1 MTKPVDLT
9 TGTILIR
16 REKLH
21 QMVPLSVRTIYDLE
35 QRNEF
40 PRRIALTSRCVVW
53 KLHEVEDW
61 IASRAGITARRPG
74 PAVDS

>member
-1 MTKPVDLT
+1 MKNLQIE

-21 QMVPLSVRTIYDLE
+21 QMVPLSVRTIFDME
-35 QRNEF
+35 QRGEF

-53 KLHEVEDW
+53 KLQEIEDW
-61 IASRAGITARRPG
+61 IASRAGLTARRPG
-74 PAVDS
+74 PADAS

>member
-1 MTKPVDLT
+1 MRHLNLE

-21 QMVPLSVRTIYDLE
+21 QMIPLSVRTVYDLE
-35 QRNEF
+35 QRGEF

-53 KLHEVEDW
+53 KLQEVEDW
-61 IASRAGITARRPG
+61 IASRAGLTARRPG
-74 PAVDS
+74 PSEHS